1 MANVVGSGTNNAGA
15 VDFGIANFHG
25 TSTAGEIIIN
35 GTTAGTGGT
44 ASDADFKIFDMKI
57 IRRWDISTQ
66 SKATEAITALDKA
79 IKSVNS
85 QRASYG
91 SYISRLEH
99 VSTNLTNIAT
109 NTTQSKSR
117 VVDTNYATETTELA
131 RTQIIRQAA
140 TAMLAQAN
148 QMKQTVLALL
158 Q

>member
-1 MANVVGSGTNNAGA
+1 MVLVS
-15 VDFGIANFHG
+15 V
-25 TSTAGEIIIN
+25 
-35 GTTAGTGGT
+35 
-44 ASDADFKIFDMKI
+44 
-57 IRRWDISTQ
+57 STQ
-66 SKATEAITALDKA
+66 SKATKAITLLDKA

>member
-1 MANVVGSGTNNAGA
+1 MVLVS
-15 VDFGIANFHG
+15 V
-25 TSTAGEIIIN
+25 
-35 GTTAGTGGT
+35 
-44 ASDADFKIFDMKI
+44 
-57 IRRWDISTQ
+57 STQ
-66 SKATEAITALDKA
+66 SKATEAITLLDKA

-140 TAMLAQAN
+140 TAMLAQTN